1 MKKYISIIASLFV
14 SSFAFAQARQD
25 TTTIY
30 SNPGYNKDP
39 MRSKWISSVEQ
50 KGDFWVLSLTDKKG
64 VLREKISFAD
74 KKLEIR
80 KGPYSFYENGVVKE
94 EGNYEKGYKNGEW
107 HYYYLNQQLIENV
120 NYTYDKYNGAFKA
133 YWDNGDLKKEGDYVM
148 GIKTG
153 NWKMFYKG
161 KKLAANEE
169 YDEKGKV
176 VDGIYFDQEGNS
188 VKNVFII
195 QPPSYP
201 GGMQA
206 FYQFLGREIR
216 YPANAQKNNIQGTV
230 KLEFT
235 VMKDGKLEDVKVKE
249 SPDADLSSEALR
261 VFRTSMNW
269 LPAKELG
276 EPVKMR
282 YTIPIRFS
290 LR

>member
-1 MKKYISIIASLFV
+1 MKKNIIVIASLFISCLAV
-14 SSFAFAQARQD
+14 AQVRQD
-25 TTTIY
+25 TMTIY
-30 SNPGYNKDP
+30 ANPGYNKDP
-39 MRSKWISSVEQ
+39 MRSKWVSNVEQ
-50 KGDFWVLSLTDKKG
+50 KGEFWVLSLTDKKG
-64 VLREKISFAD
+64 VLREQISFSD
-74 KKLEIR
+74 KKLEVR
-80 KGPYSFYENGVVKE
+80 KGSYAFYENGVVKE

-107 HYYYLNQQLIENV
+107 HYYHPNQQLSENI
-120 NYTYDKYNGAFKA
+120 NYTYDKYNGDYKA
-133 YWDNGDLKKEGDYVM
+133 YWDNGDLKKEGAYVM

-169 YDEKGKV
+169 FDEKGKV
-176 VDGIYFDQEGNS
+176 IDGIYLDQEGNG
-188 VKNVFII
+188 VKNVFVV

-216 YPANAQKNNIQGTV
+216 YPASAQKNNIQGTV

-235 VMKDGKLEDVKVKE
+235 VMKDGKVEDVKVKE

-269 LPAKELG
+269 LPGKELG
-276 EPVKMR
+276 EPVRMR
-282 YTIPIRFS
+282 YAIPIRFS